1 MKKLKKK
8 IFIKAQVELITGL
21 HIGDNK
27 ESVEIGG
34 LDNPVVRR
42 KDNNQP
48 YIPGSSIKGKMRC
61 LLDQV
66 YGINPDGSCQNTGGI
81 IEKLF
86 GASEN
91 KNKINKIKEID
102 DELKKLNKEKEER
115 STDELLKRIEK
126 LEKEKENY
134 ESIPSRL
141 IVRDAYL
148 TQEWAE
154 KLKNS
159 EYTDMP
165 YTEVKFENV
174 INRVKGTAEHPRQIE
189 RVPAGAQF
197 ELNFVINI
205 FEGDDEEKILN
216 LFEKGIEL
224 LQDDYL
230 GGSGSRGYGQIK
242 IVIQEE
248 KHKLASEYMVN

>member
-8 IFIKAQVELITGL
+8 IFIKAQVELVTGL

-48 YIPGSSIKGKMRC
+48 YIPGSSVKGKMRC

-91 KNKINKIKEID
+91 K
-102 DELKKLNKEKEER
+102 
-115 STDELLKRIEK
+115 
-126 LEKEKENY
+126 KENY

-216 LFEKGIEL
+216 LFKKGIEL

>member
-8 IFIKAQVELITGL
+8 IFIKAQVELVTGL

-91 KNKINKIKEID
+91 K
-102 DELKKLNKEKEER
+102 
-115 STDELLKRIEK
+115 
-126 LEKEKENY
+126 KENY

-216 LFEKGIEL
+216 LFKKGIEL